1 MASGATES
9 TQPIASLLA
18 MRFAEA
24 PPGIERASMIEL
36 ALILMVM
43 SLLFILAARR
53 LGASG
58 PSTEVARG

>member
-1 MASGATES
+1 
-9 TQPIASLLA
+9 